1 LLIILSFGSRNL
13 TEVALSTPEAE
24 DNALSQAM
32 RDLLPIKACAR
43 FSTCPMQVHEIAIH
57 RICRYLQATAHKG
70 YILHPTLCHR
80 NLDCY
85 VNANFVGLWNEAS
98 SSESTSVESHTG
110 YVIFLC

>member
-1 LLIILSFGSRNL
+1 MIVSMLAYLSVSSRPDI
-13 TEVALSTPEAE
+13 VFSVH
-24 DNALSQAM
+24 Q
-32 RDLLPIKACAR
+32 CGR
-43 FSTCPMQVHEIAIH
+43 FSTCPMWVHEIAIH
-57 RICRYLQATAHKG
+57 RICCYLQATANKG